1 VFRAF
6 DYLHFLSNQFKLK
19 IVILEKGIAKNLVNS
34 QATDRQREDGYV
46 FQVMEQT
53 MSKMYYA
60 SD

>member
-1 VFRAF
+1 M
-6 DYLHFLSNQFKLK
+6 
-19 IVILEKGIAKNLVNS
+19 EIAKNLVTS

-46 FQVMEQT
+46 LQVMEQT